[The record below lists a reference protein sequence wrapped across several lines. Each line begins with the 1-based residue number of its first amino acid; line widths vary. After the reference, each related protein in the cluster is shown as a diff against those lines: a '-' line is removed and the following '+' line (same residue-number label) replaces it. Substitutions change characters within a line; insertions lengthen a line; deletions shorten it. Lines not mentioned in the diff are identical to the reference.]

1 MIMGQ
6 IAVLPP
12 SRQACRTDVP
22 GKGVAEGPLRRP
34 REAVWERMF
43 NAASGV
49 GQGAVDA
56 AQLAPLAAVQVPVA
70 AAAAASGYTMA
81 ELREYLARH
90 YETLSRQLAAR
101 VGGLDLAREALHEV
115 WLRLSE
121 SMEQGG
127 GLRQVERPGAYLAR
141 MAYHAAIDRLRQD
154 EPLRGSPQGDED
166 YLQSLPD
173 PSAGIEHIV
182 AGRNALRVLVDSIDA
197 LPRRRQA
204 IFVAIRLEALSH
216 NEVARRFGLSLA
228 VVRGELRKAHAH
240 CAQALQ
246 WDGFGA

>member
-1 MIMGQ
+1 
-6 IAVLPP
+6 
-12 SRQACRTDVP
+12 
-22 GKGVAEGPLRRP
+22 
-34 REAVWERMF
+34 
-43 NAASGV
+43 
-49 GQGAVDA
+49 
-56 AQLAPLAAVQVPVA
+56 
-70 AAAAASGYTMA
+70 
-81 ELREYLARH
+81 
-90 YETLSRQLAAR
+90 
-101 VGGLDLAREALHEV
+101 
-115 WLRLSE
+115 
-121 SMEQGG
+121 MEQG

-141 MAYHAAIDRLRQD
+141 MAYHAAIDRLRQV

-173 PSAGIEHIV
+173 LSAGIEHIV